1 MAPRS
6 TRTTLL
12 RVGLALLGAIA
23 LALVIIALALP
34 SWARNKTREA
44 LDGLD
49 GARGDFQDVEV
60 TLFPLRYTVTRL
72 KVTQDDAVLKQ
83 PFFYAERL
91 EVTLRAS
98 SLLRGVLAGSVQADR
113 VKFVLE
119 QPKPGGDGRMPP
131 LSKLLPMKA
140 VVERLQLH
148 ASEVLYVWVREKGRP
163 SLWFHGI
170 EATLENLG
178 SRPGLTEGPMELVA
192 VGTIG
197 GKGAARVT
205 VTARPHAERLTFHA
219 TANLDGFDP
228 AQMNAYLSAT
238 KDVTV
243 TPGVFATRMR
253 LRSEAG
259 RLRGVVDPQLRDSGL
274 QGSGDLGSALK
285 ALFGKVA
292 MTMTGPTE
300 GTGPGG
306 AIAVTDDLTDP
317 KLQLAPVLEKV
328 VENGFILGLQEALTR
343 NYHGPP
349 DHQAK
354 PEPTP
359 LKARK

>member
-12 RVGLALLGAIA
+12 RVGLALLGALA

-34 SWARNKTREA
+34 PWARAKTREA

-49 GARGDFQDVEV
+49 GARGDFQDVKV

-72 KVTQDDAVLKQ
+72 KVTLDESLLKQ

-98 SLLRGVLAGSVQADR
+98 SLLRGVLAGSVEGDR

-119 QPKPGGDGRMPP
+119 QPKPGGDGRMPS
-131 LSKLLPMKA
+131 LSKLIPMKA
-140 VVERLQLH
+140 VAERVQLH
-148 ASEVLYVWVREKGRP
+148 AAEVLYVWVREQGWP
-163 SLWFHGI
+163 SLWFQGI

-178 SRPGLTEGPMELVA
+178 SRPGLAEGPMELVA

-197 GKGAARVT
+197 RKGTARVT
-205 VTARPHAERLTFHA
+205 VSARPHAERLTFHA
-219 TANLDGFDP
+219 TASLDGYDP

-238 KDVTV
+238 KGVTLK
-243 TPGVFATRMR
+243 PGVFGTRMR
-253 LRSEAG
+253 FRCEAG

-292 MTMTGPTE
+292 MSVTGPTE
-300 GTGPGG
+300 GTAPSGT
-306 AIAVTDDLTDP
+306 IAVTDDLTDP

-328 VENGFILGLQEALTR
+328 VENGFILGLQEGLTR